1 MTETMNSVRAAA
13 CLAALGKPTR
23 LEIFRRLARS
33 GPNGMTVGGI
43 QEALG
48 IPGSTLAHHL
58 SALTRSGLVLQERQG
73 REVICRPAFPV
84 MDAMLAYLTEECCAD
99 LGEQDGDSHVHGG
112 AGNRPTIKA
121 VS

>member
-33 GPNGMTVGGI
+33 GPDGMTVGSI
-43 QEALG
+43 QSALG
-48 IPGSTLAHHL
+48 VPGSTLAHHL
-58 SALTRSGLVLQERQG
+58 SALTRSGLVVQERQG

-99 LGEQDGDSHVHGG
+99 LGADGGDKHVHGG
-112 AGNRPTIKA
+112 NRKSPIVGV

>member
-1 MTETMNSVRAAA
+1 MNSVRAAT

-33 GPNGMTVGGI
+33 GPDGMTVGGI
-43 QEALG
+43 QAALG
-48 IPGSTLAHHL
+48 LPGSTLSHHL
-58 SALTRSGLVLQERQG
+58 GALTRSGLVTQERQG

-84 MDAMLAYLTEECCAD
+84 MNAMLDYLTAECCAD
-99 LGEQDGDSHVHGG
+99 VSDDQGDRN
-112 AGNRPTIKA
+112 AEDRANRGVTLDV

>member
-1 MTETMNSVRAAA
+1 MTEAMNSVRAAA

-33 GPNGMTVGGI
+33 GPDGMTVGGI
-43 QEALG
+43 QAALG
-48 IPGSTLAHHL
+48 LPGSTLSHHL
-58 SALTRSGLVLQERQG
+58 SALTRSGLVAQERQG

-84 MDAMLAYLTEECCAD
+84 MDAMLGYLTAECCAD
-99 LGEQDGDSHVHGG
+99 VGGNQGDRH
-112 AGNRPTIKA
+112 AECRADKPPILDI